1 MIGNVVKNRGTGN
14 AVRRFLGANPARW
27 SFGTVAGHD
36 RTSSCLPDVHVPWR
50 LQVAGYTLAAVYAAL
65 FFFMYKTGN
74 WLVDSAGGPV
84 MIDFTYFWIEGSQ
97 ALHGNIAAL
106 YDPAK
111 LTHIVA
117 AVVGADHANVKHFFY
132 PNSPNP
138 PILFLVLAPLAMLSF
153 VPAWMTW
160 EVLTF
165 VGCVAVV
172 FLIVRHPT
180 AIALVLASPFSAYEI
195 YWGQTGFL
203 RASLLGAALLTLERR
218 PLLAGVF
225 IGCLTYKPQFGIVIP
240 VALVAAGQ
248 WRALT
253 SAAITALAL
262 VGASTAAF
270 GIGPWEA
277 FPHALHMQA
286 DLMLLHKIPGA
297 SPTSA
302 AQTVYGLVRM
312 FHGSA
317 AVAWLAQGCA
327 TAGIAVIV
335 WLVWRSPARYALK
348 AALLSAATLVAT
360 PYAWAHDFSVIVIPI
375 AFLAADLMRC
385 GLLRGEQ
392 RILMALFGLAFVD
405 VVCEGVLPLGPL
417 IMFALVG
424 IILHRILH
432 DDSAPINFLVR
443 SRLNGYRTE

>member
-1 MIGNVVKNRGTGN
+1 M
-14 AVRRFLGANPARW
+14 L
-27 SFGTVAGHD
+27 
-36 RTSSCLPDVHVPWR
+36 VPSR
-50 LQVAGYTLAAVYAAL
+50 LQAAGYGVAAAYAA
-65 FFFMYKTGN
+65 FFFIMYTSGN
-74 WLVDSAGGPV
+74 WLLDSAGQPF
-84 MIDFTYFWIEGSQ
+84 MNDFTYFWIEGSQ
-97 ALHGNIAAL
+97 ALHGNVAAL

-160 EVLTF
+160 EVLTL

-172 FLIVRHPT
+172 LLIVRHPA
-180 AIALVLASPFSAYEI
+180 AIALVLASPFSVYEF

-240 VALVAAGQ
+240 VALVAARQ
-248 WRALT
+248 WRALAG
-253 SAAITALAL
+253 AAITAVAL
-262 VGASTAAF
+262 VGVSIAAF

-286 DLMLLHKIPGA
+286 DLMLFHKIPGA

-312 FHGSA
+312 FDGSA

-327 TAGIAVIV
+327 TAGIAALV
-335 WLVWRSPARYALK
+335 WRVWRSPARYALK
-348 AALLSAATLVAT
+348 AALLSAATL
-360 PYAWAHDFSVIVIPI
+360 IPRPMPGPMI
-375 AFLAADLMRC
+375 LA
-385 GLLRGEQ
+385 
-392 RILMALFGLAFVD
+392 
-405 VVCEGVLPLGPL
+405 
-417 IMFALVG
+417 
-424 IILHRILH
+424 
-432 DDSAPINFLVR
+432 
-443 SRLNGYRTE
+443 